1 VCAQAFIVFLSE
13 QKGKVSI
20 LFHRNSFLYARKSLT
35 GCLFGYRFA
44 LPADTLWVSVYE
56 DDNESFELWPDEVN
70 QRRAH
75 NVITSY
81 WGFLCQHTNIICW
94 VYIYFSI

>member
-13 QKGKVSI
+13 QNGKVSI
-20 LFHRNSFLYARKSLT
+20 LFHHNSFLYARKSLT

-56 DDNESFELWPDEVN
+56 DDNESFELW
-70 QRRAH
+70 
-75 NVITSY
+75 
-81 WGFLCQHTNIICW
+81 WK
-94 VYIYFSI
+94 SIKEELIM